1 MGAHRRRVLRHRS
14 RRPWLTFFDDP
25 TTILTN
31 TTKYPQGFATPGAV
45 QSITQATT
53 GNAYFAE
60 HNKMFGLY
68 FQDDWK
74 VNRRLT
80 VNLGLRWDK
89 DFGTER
95 RERSGSGARVLRN

>member
-1 MGAHRRRVLRHRS
+1 M
-14 RRPWLTFFDDP
+14 
-25 TTILTN
+25 
-31 TTKYPQGFATPGAV
+31 

-53 GNAYFAE
+53 GNSYYAE

-74 VNRRLT
+74 ISRRLT

-89 DFGTER
+89 DMGLNGGSIQANPRAYLELKAINSPYAGGFASR
-95 RERSGSGARVLRN
+95 RE